1 MSSDAPL
8 LRLPFETCN
17 ILKLLF
23 FLCNYRSFEDK
34 KQYEISSSPIT
45 FINLTVFHLDFPSKV
60 RVGRKPL
67 LDSTPGEDTSVA
79 PVRWRG

>member
-1 MSSDAPL
+1 MTDRCSVQLSDGWKMSSDVPL

-45 FINLTVFHLDFPSKV
+45 FINLTVFHLDFS
-60 RVGRKPL
+60 L
-67 LDSTPGEDTSVA
+67 
-79 PVRWRG
+79 